1 MLSFIFSPSALILLF
16 IFTLSGCAT
25 PEQAETASSSNLNGV
40 WKIEEIYS
48 NANTQ
53 EFTNNYYNVAIRD
66 KGNTIDIR
74 HCNSNKNKQFTRAEE
89 YLTNENNE
97 KLRVVNGSIIE
108 SVNVPEI
115 IQLTKTKKSDFL
127 NAGIITLN
135 SDKFGYIYANQQ
147 VCAQRIVSNNDD
159 AGIYHFIFTLP
170 FENSFI
176 EIELLY
182 NEMIDGNLN
191 NIQSLTFSSPDF
203 RPYYNAFTANTL
215 SGEAILLEVTDASAI
230 FEFDIR
236 TALNGRF
243 PDDHIVGSIQVK
255 Y

>member
-1 MLSFIFSPSALILLF
+1 MSSFNISPVILTLLIILL
-16 IFTLSGCAT
+16 LASCAQ
-25 PEQAETASSSNLNGV
+25 PERAETASSSNLNGV

-48 NANTQ
+48 NATTQ

-66 KGNTIDIR
+66 KGDTIDIR
-74 HCNSNKNKQFTRAEE
+74 HCNSKKNKQFSRSKE

-97 KLRVVNGSIIE
+97 KLRVVTGSIIE
-108 SVNVPEI
+108 SVNIPDI
-115 IQLTKTKKSDFL
+115 IQLTKTNKTEFL

-147 VCAQRIVSNNDD
+147 VCAQRIISNKDD
-159 AGIYHFIFTLP
+159 PGVYHFIFTLP
-170 FENSFI
+170 FEDSYI

-191 NIQSLTFSSPDF
+191 NIESLTFTSPNF
-203 RPYYNAFTANTL
+203 RAYYNDYTANTL